1 MLMQIFYKIVFDM
14 SCYYTFTSF
23 FLKFAL
29 GYEISSL
36 GMSLFLLS
44 GLLVVGSQK
53 ISSIGRGIA
62 LLSAIFPVLFRPW
75 GHIDYALLE
84 FFIPWVYFV
93 LLVYRENYGVY
104 YANFKSLWKGLLYAC
119 IILVIVLLF
128 DIEKGILAAE
138 LATPYFL
145 VFLTSGVLLM
155 QNLRFP
161 MESTN
166 KKAFEKYQIKQ
177 TIFFFLFCFL
187 LTASKLWQMIYQYI
201 LLPLKNV
208 LISLLFEVVDFFI
221 SLFPKE
227 TIELPDSPFHD
238 YREYLEK
245 VQETIES
252 NSVPDKWGDILKEAG
267 IVQEKP
273 DVTPLLI
280 AFGALIA
287 IIIFA
292 ILMGHGAKKTKQCF
306 VEEEREQ
313 LPQIE
318 EIEKSLSRF
327 SKDVEKVV
335 RFYYKTFMRKAE
347 TTKQTIDKT
356 DTTNDILTK
365 FLSKKPE
372 QKQQAEE
379 VTKIYQKARYSK
391 QEILDEEVSKIKRL
405 VKNI

>member
-1 MLMQIFYKIVFDM
+1 MQIFYKIVFDI

-23 FLKFAL
+23 FLKVAL
-29 GYEISSL
+29 GYEISSFS
-36 GMSLFLLS
+36 MSLFLLS
-44 GLLVVGSQK
+44 ALLVVSSQK

-62 LLSAIFPVLFRPW
+62 LISAIIPILFRPW
-75 GHIDYALLE
+75 GNIDYALLE

-93 LLVYRENYGVY
+93 FLVYWENYGVY

-177 TIFFFLFCFL
+177 TIFFFLFCLL
-187 LTASKLWQMIYQYI
+187 LTASRVCQMVYQYI
-201 LLPLKNV
+201 VLPLKNI
-208 LISLLFEVVDFFI
+208 LTSLLFEIVDFFI

-227 TIELPDSPFHD
+227 TIQLPDSPFHD

-245 VQETIES
+245 VQETLES
-252 NSVPDKWGDILKEAG
+252 NSVPRKWGDILKEAG

-273 DVTPLLI
+273 DITPLFI

-292 ILMGHGAKKTKQCF
+292 ILMGHEAKKTKQF
-306 VEEEREQ
+306 LIEEEREE
-313 LPQIE
+313 LPQTE
-318 EIEKSLSRF
+318 EIEKTPIRF
-327 SKDVEKVV
+327 SKNAKEVV

-347 TTKQTIDKT
+347 TAKQIVYKT
-356 DTTNDILTK
+356 DTTNDILEK
-365 FLSKKPE
+365 FLLKNPE

-379 VTKIYQKARYSK
+379 VTELYQKARYSK
-391 QEILDEEVSKIKRL
+391 QEISDEEVRKMKRL

>member
-1 MLMQIFYKIVFDM
+1 MQIFYKIVFDI

-36 GMSLFLLS
+36 SMSLFLLA

-62 LLSAIFPVLFRPW
+62 LLSAILPILFRPW
-75 GHIDYALLE
+75 KDIDYALLE

-128 DIEKGILAAE
+128 DIEKGISAAE

-145 VFLTSGVLLM
+145 VFLTSGILLM
-155 QNLRFP
+155 QNLRFS

-177 TIFFFLFCFL
+177 TICFFIFCFL
-187 LTASKLWQMIYQYI
+187 LTASRVWQMIYQYVV
-201 LLPLKNV
+201 LPLKNI
-208 LISLLFEVVDFFI
+208 LISILFEIVDFFI

-252 NSVPDKWGDILKEAG
+252 NSVPRKWGDILKEAG

-280 AFGALIA
+280 VFGALIA

-292 ILMGHGAKKTKQCF
+292 ILMGHGAKKTKQIF
-306 VEEEREQ
+306 IEEEREE
-313 LPQIE
+313 LPQTE
-318 EIEKSLSRF
+318 EVEKTPTRF
-327 SKDVEKVV
+327 SKNAKEVV

-347 TTKQTIDKT
+347 TAKQLVYKT
-356 DTTNDILTK
+356 DTTNDILEK
-365 FLSKKPE
+365 FLLKKPE

-379 VTKIYQKARYSK
+379 VTKIYQKTRYSK
-391 QEILDEEVSKIKRL
+391 QEISDEEVRKIKRL

>member
-1 MLMQIFYKIVFDM
+1 M
-14 SCYYTFTSF
+14 
-23 FLKFAL
+23 
-29 GYEISSL
+29 
-36 GMSLFLLS
+36 
-44 GLLVVGSQK
+44 
-53 ISSIGRGIA
+53 
-62 LLSAIFPVLFRPW
+62 
-75 GHIDYALLE
+75 
-84 FFIPWVYFV
+84 
-93 LLVYRENYGVY
+93 
-104 YANFKSLWKGLLYAC
+104 
-119 IILVIVLLF
+119 
-128 DIEKGILAAE
+128 
-138 LATPYFL
+138 
-145 VFLTSGVLLM
+145 
-155 QNLRFP
+155 
-161 MESTN
+161 
-166 KKAFEKYQIKQ
+166 
-177 TIFFFLFCFL
+177 
-187 LTASKLWQMIYQYI
+187 
-201 LLPLKNV
+201 
-208 LISLLFEVVDFFI
+208 
-221 SLFPKE
+221 
-227 TIELPDSPFHD
+227 
-238 YREYLEK
+238 EK

>member
-1 MLMQIFYKIVFDM
+1 MQIFYKIVFDI

-23 FLKFAL
+23 FLKFTL

-36 GMSLFLLS
+36 SMSLFLIS
-44 GLLVVGSQK
+44 GLIVVCSQK

-62 LLSAIFPVLFRPW
+62 LLSAIFPIVFRPW
-75 GHIDYALLE
+75 GNLDYALLE

-119 IILVIVLLF
+119 IILVVVLLF
-128 DIEKGILAAE
+128 DVEKGILAAG

-187 LTASKLWQMIYQYI
+187 LTASRIWQMVYQYI

-208 LISLLFEVVDFFI
+208 LLSLLLEVVDFFI
-221 SLFPKE
+221 SLVPKQ
-227 TIELPDSPFHD
+227 TIELPDSPFQD
-238 YREYLEK
+238 YREYLER
-245 VQETIES
+245 VQETLES
-252 NSVPDKWGDILKEAG
+252 NSVQSKWGDMLEEAE
-267 IVQEKP
+267 IVQEQP

-280 AFGALIA
+280 AFGTVIA
-287 IIIFA
+287 IIIFV
-292 ILMGHGAKKTKQCF
+292 ILVGHGAKKTKQLL
-306 VEEEREQ
+306 VEEEREE
-313 LPQIE
+313 LPPIE
-318 EIEKSLSRF
+318 EVEKKPTRF
-327 SKDVEKVV
+327 SKDAKKIV

-347 TTKQTIDKT
+347 TEKQMVYKT
-356 DTTNDILTK
+356 DTTKDILGK
-365 FLSKKPE
+365 FLLKKPE

-391 QEILDEEVSKIKRL
+391 QEISGEEAKKMKRL